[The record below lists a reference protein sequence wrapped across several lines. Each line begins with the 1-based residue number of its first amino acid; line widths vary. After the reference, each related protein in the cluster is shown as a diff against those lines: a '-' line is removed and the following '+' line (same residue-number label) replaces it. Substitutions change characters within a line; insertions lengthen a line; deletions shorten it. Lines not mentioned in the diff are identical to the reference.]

1 MAAAIASVFSEILVK
16 LFIRVA
22 PSLRKMKQ
30 TNRFDGQES
39 GHHPAR
45 SPQMNRGAA
54 LLCLRAKHI
63 VKDLTMLKHAGVG
76 AGRLVSS
83 GLSSLAAIGS
93 HSTGADVA
101 LLWRWRNVPK

>member
-1 MAAAIASVFSEILVK
+1 MASVFSETLVK

-30 TNRFDGQES
+30 TNRIDGQES
-39 GHHPAR
+39 GHHAAS
-45 SPQMNRGAA
+45 SPQMNRGTA

-76 AGRLVSS
+76 AWRLVSS
-83 GLSSLAAIGS
+83 GLSSLAAVEP
-93 HSTGADVA
+93 HLTGADVA
-101 LLWRWRNVPK
+101 LLWRWRNAPK